1 MGQVVANASMSLD
14 GYIAKQDNTIGR
26 LFDWLQNGEVEVPTV
41 DDRIT
46 LHMGPASAEYWHRWV
61 DGLGALVCGR
71 TLFDVTGGWGGMH
84 TIGVPVVVVTH
95 QVPTDWV
102 EAHPD
107 APFHFV
113 TSGVEAAVAKAQEI
127 AGERT
132 VAVTA
137 GTIAG
142 QCLELGL
149 LDVAAIDLVPV
160 VMGEGRPFFGEM
172 KAGRCSSGRPD
183 RVPPGRSRHPPPVPG
198 DRIVGTA
205 VGGARMRTLHIGLR
219 VGDLDRSLGFYGKV
233 GYDVV
238 GTVPETEFGS
248 LTMLKLP
255 TDPFVSLELVHDPDA
270 GTISPGGLNHL
281 VIQVE
286 DMHDTVTR
294 LAAAGVEASE
304 PSSPGRLRELL
315 DRLAH
320 RSRRLPDRAR
330 PVASRSSRR
339 HDRC

>member
-26 LFDWLQNGEVEVPTV
+26 LFDWLQNGDVEVPTV

-46 LHMGPASAEYWHRWV
+46 LHMSPASAEYWHRWV

-71 TLFDVTGGWGGMH
+71 TLFDVTGGWDGMH

-113 TSGVEAAVAKAQEI
+113 TRRRGGCGGEGQEI

-172 KAGRCSSGRPD
+172 TTDDVPLGDPIECLQGD
-183 RVPPGRSRHPPPVPG
+183 RVTHLRFPVTGSSTQSRKDKDEDAAHRAP
-198 DRIVGTA
+198 
-205 VGGARMRTLHIGLR
+205 GGATSI
-219 VGDLDRSLGFYGKV
+219 VRSISTRRS
-233 GYDVV
+233 
-238 GTVPETEFGS
+238 GTTSSAPCPRQS
-248 LTMLKLP
+248 
-255 TDPFVSLELVHDPDA
+255 S
-270 GTISPGGLNHL
+270 
-281 VIQVE
+281 
-286 DMHDTVTR
+286 
-294 LAAAGVEASE
+294 AA
-304 PSSPGRLRELL
+304 
-315 DRLAH
+315 
-320 RSRRLPDRAR
+320 
-330 PVASRSSRR
+330 
-339 HDRC
+339 